1 MALGRPSIYSQELGL
16 KICERLAN
24 GESLRAICKGE
35 EFPTKSTVLRWI
47 IDGEHKDFSDQYA
60 KAREVQAEVLADE
73 IIEIS
78 DTTKLGIINE
88 LGPDGAVI
96 KTREEDMLGH
106 RRLQVDTRKWYLS
119 KVLPKKFGE
128 KSEIE
133 HKGSLMVNMLSGLGK

>member
-35 EFPTKSTVLRWI
+35 EFPNISTVLRWI
-47 IDGEHKDFSDQYA
+47 LDGEHQEFSEQYS
-60 KAREVQAEVLADE
+60 KARQAQAELLADE
-73 IIEIS
+73 IFDIA
-78 DTTKLGIINE
+78 D
-88 LGPDGAVI
+88 DGSNDWML
-96 KTREEDMLGH
+96 REFADGGSQIVQNSEAIG
-106 RRLQVDTRKWYLS
+106 RSRLRVDSRKWYLS

-133 HKGSLMVNMLSGLGK
+133 HKGSLTVNMLSGLGK

>member
-1 MALGRPSIYSQELGL
+1 MALGRPSIYSPELGL

-88 LGPDGAVI
+88 LGPDGLVI

-133 HKGSLMVNMLSGLGK
+133 HKGSLTVNMLSGLGK